1 MWQWNETGI
10 VNGNH
15 TFNGIEN
22 VNGPI
27 NETEILNGKQ
37 TLIGTEANGNETING
52 TQTANEIGTG
62 ILNGT
67 ANETNAFHCCVS
79 ILIVDYWLRPA

>member
-1 MWQWNETGI
+1 MWQWNGTRI

-27 NETEILNGKQ
+27 NETETLNEKQ
-37 TLIGTEANGNETING
+37 TLIGTEANENETIDFA
-52 TQTANEIGTG
+52 QTANEIGTG

-67 ANETNAFHCCVS
+67 ANETNAFHCCAS
-79 ILIVDYWLRPA
+79 ILIVDCWFQPA